1 VYGKYSVLHI
11 KYQKSIAIS
20 KILPV
25 IELQSIK
32 KASSR
37 EFPMAHHFQWNK

>member
-11 KYQKSIAIS
+11 KQQKSIAHS

-25 IELQSIK
+25 IELQSIQ

-37 EFPMAHHFQWNK
+37 EFPTTRHFQRNP